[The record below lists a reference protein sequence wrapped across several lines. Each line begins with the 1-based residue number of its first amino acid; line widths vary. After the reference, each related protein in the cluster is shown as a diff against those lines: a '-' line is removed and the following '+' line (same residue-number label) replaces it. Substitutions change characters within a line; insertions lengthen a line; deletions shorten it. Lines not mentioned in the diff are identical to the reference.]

1 MDFLLKQNLLL
12 IVRAMYFCVE
22 EHWSELGRAYQITPA
37 QQHVLFLLYTSS
49 EKSMSPSQL
58 SEYGCWHI
66 STVTRLIKPLESK
79 GLIQIMPDKRPKYKV
94 VKLTQSGT
102 LMIEQLIEAVNEMPF
117 FPFDIN
123 PLNESEIA
131 QFLQSAERILEANRS
146 KEFSNWISRVKVGS
160 Y

>member
-22 EHWSELGRAYQITPA
+22 EHWAELGRKYLITPA

-49 EKSMSPSQL
+49 EKSLSPSQL

-79 GLIQIMPDKRPKYKV
+79 ALIEVLPDKRPKYKV
-94 VKLTQSGT
+94 VKLTESGT
-102 LMIEQLIEAVNEMPF
+102 NMIERLIMAVNEMPF

-123 PLNESEIA
+123 PLSENEIG

-146 KEFSNWISRVKVGS
+146 KEFSNWISRVKTGS